1 MRAVRIVAFMAG
13 VACMTSSLGAQ
24 ALPSGPVS
32 HGVLSFDGH
41 GTGGDFTGTTQVVS
55 GAMEGGPTLAD
66 VRGHVEAPV
75 QTLVTGNDHR
85 DRDLNSSMEST
96 KYPNIRFDLKTVRV
110 TQEHGDSSSVVL
122 GGDFTIHG
130 VVQAVELNAVVLRRA
145 DAVEVRASA
154 PLNLKDYKIGGLKK
168 MLGILSMD
176 ENITVHVDV
185 TFTPG
190 GT

>member
-1 MRAVRIVAFMAG
+1 MRALVLVTTALCAG
-13 VACMTSSLGAQ
+13 TVLHAQ
-24 ALPSGPVS
+24 VPSGTVS

-41 GTGGDFTGTTQVVS
+41 GTPGDFTGTTQVVS
-55 GAMEGGPTLAD
+55 GAMEGGATLAD

-85 DRDLNSSMEST
+85 DRDLNSSMESA
-96 KYPNIRFDLKTVRV
+96 KYPTIRFDLKTVQV
-110 TQEHGDSSSVVL
+110 VEEHTDSTSVLL

-130 VVQAVELNAVVLRRA
+130 VVQPVELKAVVLRHDGA
-145 DAVEVRASA
+145 IEVRAST

-168 MLGILSMD
+168 MLGILTMD
-176 ENITVHVDV
+176 EMIKVHIDV
-185 TFTPG
+185 TFAPG